1 MITYEQIQK
10 VNEDMTGIDVKGK
23 NYVMVPQR
31 VKAFRKL
38 FPDGFIRTKL
48 LNLEDGVCVMQAE
61 VGTYIDNYHSELI
74 LATGLAYEEKT
85 SSYINK
91 TSYIENCE
99 TSAVGRALG
108 FLGLGIEGGGICSA
122 EELANALNNQ
132 NKQKK
137 PDIPN
142 NPAGKEFTPPKQTS
156 KAAVQAAEKF
166 DLSDGGWV

>member
-1 MITYEQIQK
+1 MITYDQIQK
-10 VNEDMTGIDVKGK
+10 ANEAMKGIDVKGK

-31 VKAFRKL
+31 VTAFRQI

-48 LNLEDGVCVMQAE
+48 LSLEDGVCVMQAE
-61 VGTYIDNYHSELI
+61 VGCYIDSYHNEII
-74 LATGLAYEEKT
+74 LATGMAYEKET

-122 EELANALNNQ
+122 EELANAINNQ
-132 NKQKK
+132 AKV
-137 PDIPN
+137 PN
-142 NPAGKEFTPPKQTS
+142 NPAGKPFTPPKQGNATVT
-156 KAAVQAAEKF
+156 KADRIPA
-166 DLSDGGWV
+166 GGEWF